1 MNKTE
6 KNQREITEN
15 EKQELESLMTDPQLN
30 KRMEQM
36 EHKYKEIKVPTEL
49 KGRVLQAMQEGR
61 DALDAEQVK
70 ETDRVTEKKEVTKQ
84 VQEDRKPARKKTASH
99 YFLRTAQTAAAALL
113 VVTVLAN
120 TSAETAYAMS
130 RIPVLGAITKVV
142 TFRTYEQQNENS
154 EAKVEVPKIEAG
166 ENSGIAGAAEQI
178 NKSVEDYTN
187 QIIGRF
193 EEDVKRDGE
202 EAHIGLY
209 TEYKVLAD
217 NNRFFTLKIQTDEI
231 MASGYQS
238 AIIYNV
244 DKKTDKILELKDMFP
259 AGTDYVTLL
268 SDAVKDV
275 MRKNMQEDE
284 NKSYFLDDG
293 MDSDF
298 DKIKED
304 QNFYINDAGR
314 MVLVFNEYDV
324 APGYMGLV
332 EIELPDSVFHA
343 DGL

>member
-15 EKQELESLMTDPQLN
+15 KKQELESLMTDPQLN

-70 ETDRVTEKKEVTKQ
+70 ETDRVTEKKEVTKH
-84 VQEDRKPARKKTASH
+84 VQDDRKPDRKKTASH

-268 SDAVKDV
+268 SDAAKDV

-298 DKIKED
+298 KKIKED

>member
-1 MNKTE
+1 
-6 KNQREITEN
+6 
-15 EKQELESLMTDPQLN
+15 
-30 KRMEQM
+30 
-36 EHKYKEIKVPTEL
+36 
-49 KGRVLQAMQEGR
+49 MQEGR
-61 DALDAEQVK
+61 DTLNAEQKK
-70 ETDRVTEKKEVTKQ
+70 EADRVEEEKDVSKQ
-84 VQEDRKPARKKTASH
+84 VQDNGKRKKTASH

-166 ENSGIAGAAEQI
+166 EGSGITGAAEQV

-187 QIIGRF
+187 QIIAQF
-193 EEDVKRDGE
+193 EEDVQRDGE

-217 NNRFFTLKIQTDEI
+217 NNRFFTLKIQTDEV

-238 AIIYNV
+238 AIIYNI

-268 SDAVKDV
+268 SDAARDV

-284 NKSYFLDDG
+284 NKTYFLDDG
-293 MDSDF
+293 MGSDF
-298 DKIKED
+298 EKIEEN
-304 QNFYINDAGR
+304 QTFYINDAGH

>member
-15 EKQELESLMTDPQLN
+15 EKQELESLMADPQLN

-36 EHKYKEIKVPTEL
+36 EHEYKEIKVPTEL
-49 KGRVLQAMQEGR
+49 KGRVFQAMQEGR

-84 VQEDRKPARKKTASH
+84 VQDDRKPARKKTASH

-298 DKIKED
+298 NKIKED

-324 APGYMGLV
+324 APGYMGLI

>member
-1 MNKTE
+1 MKKTG

-15 EKQELESLMTDPQLN
+15 ENQELESLMVDPQLN
-30 KRMEQM
+30 YRMERMGQ
-36 EHKYKEIKVPTEL
+36 EYKEIKVPTEL
-49 KGRVLQAMQEGR
+49 KGRVLQAMQEGK
-61 DALDAEQVK
+61 DALNAEQEK
-70 ETDRVTEKKEVTKQ
+70 ETDRVTEKKEVSKQ
-84 VQEDRKPARKKTASH
+84 VQDNGKQGRKRTASH
-99 YFLRTAQTAAAALL
+99 YLLRTAQTAVAALM

-166 ENSGIAGAAEQI
+166 EGSGITGAAEQV

-187 QIIGRF
+187 QIIARF

-217 NNRFFTLKIQTDEI
+217 NNRFFTLKIQTDEV

-238 AIIYNV
+238 ALIYNI

-268 SDAVKDV
+268 SDAAKKV
-275 MRKNMQEDE
+275 MQKNMQEDE

-293 MDSDF
+293 MGSDF
-298 DKIKED
+298 EKINEN
-304 QNFYINDAGR
+304 QTFYINDAGR

>member
-1 MNKTE
+1 MKKTVS
-6 KNQREITEN
+6 NQREITEN
-15 EKQELESLMTDPQLN
+15 EKQELESLMSDSQLN
-30 KRMEQM
+30 KRLEEM
-36 EHKYKEIKVPTEL
+36 EHEYGAIKVPAEL
-49 KGRVLQAMQEGR
+49 RARVLQAMQEGR
-61 DALDAEQVK
+61 DALDAEQEK
-70 ETDRVTEKKEVTKQ
+70 ETEQVTEMKEITKQ
-84 VQEDRKPARKKTASH
+84 TQDNRKQGRKKTVSH

-142 TFRTYEQQNENS
+142 TFRTYEQKNENS

-166 ENSGIAGAAEQI
+166 EGSGIIGAAEQV

-187 QIIGRF
+187 QIIARF
-193 EEDVKRDGE
+193 EEDVKREGE

-217 NNRFFTLKIQTDEI
+217 NNRFFTLKIETDEI

-238 AIIYNV
+238 AILYNI
-244 DKKTDKILELKDMFP
+244 DKETDKILELKDMFP

-268 SDAVKDV
+268 SDAAKEV

-284 NKSYFLDDG
+284 NKIYFLDDG
-293 MDSDF
+293 MESDF
-298 DKIKED
+298 QKIKEN

-314 MVLVFNEYDV
+314 MVLVFDEYDV

>member
-15 EKQELESLMTDPQLN
+15 EKQELESLMADPQLN

-36 EHKYKEIKVPTEL
+36 EHEYKEIKVPTEL

-84 VQEDRKPARKKTASH
+84 VQDDRKPDRKKTASH

-238 AIIYNV
+238 VIIYNV

>member
-1 MNKTE
+1 MKKTMR
-6 KNQREITEN
+6 NQREIAEN
-15 EKQELESLMTDPQLN
+15 EKKELESLMSDPQLN
-30 KRMEQM
+30 KRLEEM
-36 EHKYKEIKVPTEL
+36 EHEYREIKVPTEL
-49 KGRVLQAMQEGR
+49 RGRVFQAMQEGR
-61 DALDAEQVK
+61 DIMDAEQEK
-70 ETDRVTEKKEVTKQ
+70 ETERVEEKKEVPKQ
-84 VQEDRKPARKKTASH
+84 NQDNRKEGRKRTASH

-142 TFRTYEQQNENS
+142 TFRTYEQKNENS

-166 ENSGIAGAAEQI
+166 DGSGITGAAEQV
-178 NKSVEDYTN
+178 NKSVADYTN
-187 QIIGRF
+187 QIIAQF
-193 EEDVKRDGE
+193 EEDVKREGE

-217 NNRFFTLKIQTDEI
+217 NNRFFTLKIQTDEV

-238 AIIYNV
+238 AIIYNI

-268 SDAVKDV
+268 SDAARDV

-284 NKSYFLDDG
+284 NKTYFLDDG
-293 MDSDF
+293 MGSDF
-298 DKIKED
+298 EKIEEN
-304 QNFYINDAGR
+304 QTFYINDAGH